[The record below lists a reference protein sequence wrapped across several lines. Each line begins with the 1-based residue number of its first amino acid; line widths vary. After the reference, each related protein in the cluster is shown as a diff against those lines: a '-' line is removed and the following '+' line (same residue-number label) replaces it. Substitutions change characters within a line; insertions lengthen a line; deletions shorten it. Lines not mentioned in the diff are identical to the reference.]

1 MVNAE
6 PLPLKRTQMA
16 GQVCGIE
23 KDKPPGAIKSA
34 PLART
39 GMTADGVERN
49 GSRSACFHNVYT
61 EMEVRKE

>member
-1 MVNAE
+1 
-6 PLPLKRTQMA
+6 MA

-23 KDKPPGAIKSA
+23 KDKPPGAIRSA
-34 PLART
+34 PLIRT

-61 EMEVRKE
+61 EMDK